1 MGLLGGDGVGG
12 WSELRDTEF
21 DGFVE
26 EIEKFINVITL
37 SLSMR

>member
-12 WSELRDTEF
+12 WSELGDTEL

-26 EIEKFINVITL
+26 GIEKFINVITL